1 MLTLK
6 NRQET
11 EELSPISRR
20 SGTDGSQNSPRKSL
34 KEHMT
39 INADLNSVKQPHSNQ
54 CSQPDLGL
62 DLVLIRGDDPTGLC
76 LQSAE
81 RGNSK
86 LDSNQEHASPDR
98 QYERIEMKH
107 QFHHE
112 PSLEHTTQESQ
123 DQTYGVATAAK
134 DG

>member
-20 SGTDGSQNSPRKSL
+20 SGTDGSQTSPRKSL

-62 DLVLIRGDDPTGLC
+62 DLVLIRGDEPTGLC

-123 DQTYGVATAAK
+123 DQNCGAATAAK
-134 DG
+134 HD

>member
-1 MLTLK
+1 M
-6 NRQET
+6 
-11 EELSPISRR
+11 
-20 SGTDGSQNSPRKSL
+20 
-34 KEHMT
+34 
-39 INADLNSVKQPHSNQ
+39 
-54 CSQPDLGL
+54 
-62 DLVLIRGDDPTGLC
+62 VLIRGDEPTGLC

-98 QYERIEMKH
+98 QYERIQMKH

-123 DQTYGVATAAK
+123 DQNYGVATVTKEGCDAMAILDQSK
-134 DG
+134 KTKRSMRK

>member
-1 MLTLK
+1 
-6 NRQET
+6 
-11 EELSPISRR
+11 
-20 SGTDGSQNSPRKSL
+20 
-34 KEHMT
+34 MT

-62 DLVLIRGDDPTGLC
+62 DLVLIRGDEPTGLC
-76 LQSAE
+76 LQSAG

-123 DQTYGVATAAK
+123 DQNGGAATEARH
-134 DG
+134 D